1 MKSVILAGGLGTRL
15 REETEFLPKPMVPIG
30 DKPILWHIMKTY
42 AFYEHTDFVVCTG
55 YKSDVIR
62 DFFLNYQSKNLDFT
76 VNLGS
81 INPPKFYEEISEKDW
96 NVTISDTGLSTFTG
110 GRIKKIQKY
119 VNGQTFFC
127 TYGDGLADLDLD
139 KLLKFHNAHGKIAT
153 VTVVKPTSRFGV
165 VEIQKNNLVEKF
177 KEKPQADGWINV
189 GFFVFNKEIFNY
201 LDPDSVLEES
211 PLTKL
216 AEAGELMAYKH
227 EGFWQSMDTYREMLM
242 LNALWN
248 DEKAPWKIWK

>member
-1 MKSVILAGGLGTRL
+1 MKVVILAGGLGTRL

-30 DKPILWHIMKTY
+30 DKPILWHIMKAY
-42 AFYEHTDFVVCTG
+42 AFYDHNDFVVCTG

-81 INPPKFYEEISEKDW
+81 INPPKYHEEISEKDW
-96 NVTISDTGLSTFTG
+96 NVTISNTGLSTNTG

-119 VNGQTFFC
+119 VNGETFFC
-127 TYGDGLADLDLD
+127 TYGDGLADLDFG
-139 KLLKFHNAHGKIAT
+139 KLLNFHKSHGKIAT
-153 VTVVKPTSRFGV
+153 VTVTKPLSRFGV
-165 VEIQKNNLVEKF
+165 VNIEENNSVKKF

-189 GFFVFNKEIFNY
+189 GFFVFNKEIFDY
-201 LDPDSVLEES
+201 LDLNSVLEED

-216 AEAGELMAYKH
+216 AKAGELMAYKH

-248 DEKAPWKIWK
+248 DRMAPWKMWE